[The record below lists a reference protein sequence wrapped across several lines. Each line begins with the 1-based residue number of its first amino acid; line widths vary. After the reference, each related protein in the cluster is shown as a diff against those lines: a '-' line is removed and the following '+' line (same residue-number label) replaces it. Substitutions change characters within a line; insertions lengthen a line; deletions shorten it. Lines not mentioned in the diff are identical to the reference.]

1 METRTLN
8 DGTTVKHKPSNH
20 TYEAIDAKGII
31 TVPTSVTTIMKP
43 VFSDFGMAAAAGRK
57 NLRETLIDSMDY
69 EQTYKWNKTS
79 FTKYLKEASRNAVGV
94 WTASSARGSEIHDFL
109 ECYAKGLKPKFSTD
123 DHIKMLQSNMLD
135 WYKERVEETLSVEKL
150 IYSKEPLYAGK
161 YDLEAVVK
169 DYGRCLVD
177 YKSGSASALVFSE
190 KWAIQL
196 AGYMHA
202 VLQEEHT
209 NEFGRLIVHVNRDN
223 GVVTERYY
231 SPKTYR
237 RDLCVW
243 LNICNIHQFIKDYK
257 KEWSNND

>member
-1 METRTLN
+1 METRTLK
-8 DGTTVKHKPSNH
+8 DKTIIGFKEGNH
-20 TYEAIDAKGII
+20 TYEIVQPNGII
-31 TVPTSVTTIMKP
+31 HVPSSVTTIMKP
-43 VFSDFGMAAAAGRK
+43 VFSDFGTAAAAGRK

-79 FTKYLKEASRNAVGV
+79 FTKYLKEASRDAVGV

-109 ECYAKGLKPKFSTD
+109 ELYAKGLDPQFSKD
-123 DHIKMLQSNMLD
+123 SHIKMLQSNMLD
-135 WYKERVEETLSVEKL
+135 WYKTKVQETLSVEKL

-161 YDLEAVVK
+161 YDLEAVVEG
-169 DYGRCLVD
+169 YGRCLVD

-202 VLQEEHT
+202 IMQEDGG
-209 NEFGRLIVHVNRDN
+209 NPFGRLIVHVNRDT
-223 GVVTERYY
+223 GLVTERYY
-231 SPKTYR
+231 SAKTYQ
-237 RDLCVW
+237 RDVCVW

-257 KEWSNND
+257 QEWK